1 MSGGRGATRHLWDAL
16 RQLSLGDVLQIDFW
30 IGIVGGAGGLVLGLK
45 YPALLVGAV
54 SVTAGVVGVV
64 IGAVIA
70 GVAIQSAFLDQS
82 FLRKLR
88 AIKKDPVD
96 YLTPF
101 LFTTAIGVF
110 ALLGLLVLSTMSP
123 TANTAVLA
131 TTGALVGLFSSWA
144 VASLLPGMGTLI
156 QFVGLRQDAID
167 VPDDIDITPEGR
179 TKQTDQVRKATGQN

>member
-1 MSGGRGATRHLWDAL
+1 MSKGRGVMRHLWDAL
-16 RQLSLGDVLQIDFW
+16 RQLSLGEVLQVDFW
-30 IGIVGGAGGLVLGLK
+30 IGIAGCIGGLVLGLK
-45 YPALLVGAV
+45 YPAQLLGAV
-54 SVTAGVVGVV
+54 SVAAGVVGVV

-101 LFTTAIGVF
+101 LFTTVIGVF
-110 ALLGLLVLSTMSP
+110 ALLSLLVLSVTTP
-123 TANTAVLA
+123 TANTAALA
-131 TTGALVGLFSSWA
+131 TLGAIAGLFSSWA
-144 VASLLPGMGTLI
+144 VASLLPGMATLI

-167 VPDDIDITPEGR
+167 VPDDIDIGPERRIQGGSGR
-179 TKQTDQVRKATGQN
+179 

>member
-1 MSGGRGATRHLWDAL
+1 MSKSKGVTRHLWDAL
-16 RQLSLGDVLQIDFW
+16 RQMSLGDILQVDFW
-30 IGIVGGAGGLVLGLK
+30 IGLAGGVGGLVLGLK
-45 YPALLVGAV
+45 YPDRLVGAV

-88 AIKKDPVD
+88 AIGRDPVS

-101 LFTTAIGVF
+101 LFTAAIGVF
-110 ALLGLLVLSTMSP
+110 ALLGLLVLSAVP
-123 TANTAVLA
+123 ATATTWVLA
-131 TTGALVGLFSSWA
+131 ALGTFVGLFSFWA
-144 VASLLPGMGTLI
+144 VASLLPGMATLI

-167 VPDDIDITPEGR
+167 IPDDIDIKPERRSTQAGQGIASNGR
-179 TKQTDQVRKATGQN
+179 

>member
-1 MSGGRGATRHLWDAL
+1 MRF
-16 RQLSLGDVLQIDFW
+16 GDVLQIDLF
-30 IGIVGGAGGLVLGLK
+30 IGVAGGAGGLVLGLN
-45 YPALLVGAV
+45 YPAKLVGAV

-88 AIKKDPVD
+88 AIGRDPVV

-101 LFTTAIGVF
+101 IFTAAIGVF
-110 ALLGLLVLSTMSP
+110 ALLGLLVLSAMSP
-123 TANTAVLA
+123 TANKAVLA
-131 TTGALVGLFSSWA
+131 TLGALVGFFSFWA
-144 VASLLPGMGTLI
+144 VSSLLPGMATLI

-167 VPDDIDITPEGR
+167 VPDDIDIKP
-179 TKQTDQVRKATGQN
+179 DQRRAQ

>member
-1 MSGGRGATRHLWDAL
+1 MARDKVMRHLWEAL
-16 RQLSLGDVLQIDFW
+16 KGMTLGDLLQVDFW
-30 IGIVGGAGGLVLGLK
+30 IGLAGGVGGLVLGLK
-45 YPALLVGAV
+45 HPVQLVGAV

-88 AIKKDPVD
+88 AINRDPVT

-101 LFTTAIGVF
+101 LFTTVIGVF
-110 ALLGLLVLSTMSP
+110 ALLGLLVLSTVSVTAP
-123 TANTAVLA
+123 TPVLA
-131 TTGALVGLFSSWA
+131 TLGALVGLFSCWA
-144 VASLLPGMGTLI
+144 VASLLPGMATLV

-167 VPDDIDITPEGR
+167 VPDDVDISPER
-179 TKQTDQVRKATGQN
+179 RAR

>member
-1 MSGGRGATRHLWDAL
+1 MSKGRGVMRHLWDAL
-16 RQLSLGDVLQIDFW
+16 RQLSLGEVLQVDFW
-30 IGIVGGAGGLVLGLK
+30 IGIAGGIGGLVLGLK
-45 YPALLVGAV
+45 YPAQLLGAV
-54 SVTAGVVGVV
+54 SVAAGVVGVV

-101 LFTTAIGVF
+101 LFTTVIGVF
-110 ALLGLLVLSTMSP
+110 ALLSLLVLSVTTP
-123 TANTAVLA
+123 TANTAALA
-131 TTGALVGLFSSWA
+131 TLGAIAGLFSSWA
-144 VASLLPGMGTLI
+144 VASLLPGMATLI

-167 VPDDIDITPEGR
+167 VPDDIDIGPERRIQGGSGR
-179 TKQTDQVRKATGQN
+179 

>member
-1 MSGGRGATRHLWDAL
+1 MSGRSGVTSHLWEAI
-16 RQLSLGDVLQIDFW
+16 RKLSLADVFQADLFL
-30 IGIVGGAGGLVLGLK
+30 GIAGGVGGLILGLN
-45 YPALLVGAV
+45 YPDRLTGAV
-54 SVTAGVVGVV
+54 SIAAGVVGVV

-88 AIKKDPVD
+88 AINSDPVD

-101 LFTTAIGVF
+101 LFTTTIGVF
-110 ALLGLLVLSTMSP
+110 ALLGLLVL
-123 TANTAVLA
+123 AVLPVTAPTWALA
-131 TTGALVGLFSSWA
+131 TLGTWVGLFSCWS

-167 VPDDIDITPEGR
+167 VPDDVDIRPE
-179 TKQTDQVRKATGQN
+179 KRKAQ